1 MKSLMS
7 RMLQEKPDTFNTA
20 LINSEND
27 YDMVDLVVLTMKELE
42 AIENI
47 KLLGY
52 TITTDQDEIDFNKH
66 KVNVNYK
73 KKDLS
78 SIEIPKCKYISQNR
92 YIEVDFEFDLRTNL
106 NHCIIHKPIL
116 VPIPDRDG
124 NFLLDNKK
132 WRCGWQ
138 ICEASTYSGYGRI
151 TLKSKMP
158 TIIYKSGKRE
168 YIDTDGEIHHFEN
181 YSYALDTG
189 KKRGATKRSTKFIP
203 PMLFY
208 AAKIGL
214 DKAIDFFGYG
224 GIISLERDYDEYD
237 KFHTYFKIGEIY
249 LKVPTDFM
257 EEYDVVQ
264 SFVAM
269 MCDTNNHD
277 FPVTWENRNDKE
289 YWICRIG
296 YIGSIKNKN
305 IMTFKEK
312 GLTNLCMVERLLN
325 QITINVLR
333 LPDEMKYNIYYILK
347 WMIENFD
354 QLKAHSNMDYRH
366 KRVRKN
372 EMIVSATLGKKIGTS
387 LNRFIEKKN
396 RRRMNEMS
404 TLLELFNFNSNI
416 ILTGMRTITDLVK
429 SGDLVNDYTLL
440 LDLMISNKGPNSL
453 GESSPQS
460 ITDKYRVLDPS
471 MVGILDIN
479 VSSNSDPGMNG
490 ALVPFVKIYDNFFF
504 GPDPEP
510 VDKSMEIIKIT
521 SEYRGEPVEF
531 ETRDDYLSWL
541 KKHGQFNEDLSYEIL
556 EIIEKEDDEEEV
568 VVEKEKEEPEVSSD
582 DIEVKKID

>member
-7 RMLQEKPDTFNTA
+7 RMLDEKPDTFNSA
-20 LINSEND
+20 LIRSEND
-27 YDMVDLVVLTMKELE
+27 YDMVDLVVMTMKELE

-47 KLLGY
+47 RLLSY
-52 TITTDQDEIDFNKH
+52 SIVEDQDEIDFNKH
-66 KVNVNYK
+66 KVNINFK

-78 SIEIPKCKYISQNR
+78 SIEIPKYKYISQNR
-92 YIEVDFEFDLRTNL
+92 YIEVNFKFELTTNL
-106 NHCIIHKPIL
+106 NHCIIEKPIL

-132 WRCGWQ
+132 WRLGWQ
-138 ICEASTYSGYGRI
+138 ICEGSTYNGYGRI

-168 YIDTDGEIHHFEN
+168 YVDTDGVIYHFEN

-189 KKRGATKRSTKFIP
+189 KKRGAAKKSTKFIP

-214 DKAIDFFGYG
+214 DKAIDFFGYKD
-224 GIISLERDYDEYD
+224 IIYLVQEVDETD
-237 KFHTYFKIGEIY
+237 MMHSYFKIGELY

-257 EEYDVVQ
+257 MEYDKVQ

-269 MCDTNNHD
+269 MCDTNNWD
-277 FPVTWENRNDKE
+277 FPVTWGNKNDKE

-296 YIGSIKNKN
+296 YIGSVKNKN

-312 GLTNLCMVERLLN
+312 GMTNLCMVERLLN
-325 QITINVLR
+325 QITIDILR

-354 QLKAHSNMDYRH
+354 LLKAHSNMDMKY
-366 KRVRKN
+366 KRIRKN
-372 EMIVSATLGKKIGTS
+372 EYVVSATLGKKIGTS

-416 ILTGMRTITDLVK
+416 ILTGMRTITDLIK

-504 GPDPEP
+504 GEEHEP
-510 VDKSMEIIKIT
+510 VENSMEIIKIT
-521 SEYRGEPVEF
+521 SEYRGEEVEF
-531 ETRDDYLSWL
+531 TTREEYLQWL
-541 KKHGQFNEDLSYEIL
+541 KTHGQFNEGLKYEIL
-556 EIIEKEDDEEEV
+556 EIIEKDPNAP
-568 VVEKEKEEPEVSSD
+568 EPETEE
-582 DIEVKKID
+582 IK

>member
-7 RMLQEKPDTFNTA
+7 RMLQEKPDTFNSA

-27 YDMVDLVVLTMKELE
+27 YDMIDLVVLTMKELE
-42 AIENI
+42 AIKNI
-47 KLLGY
+47 KMLGY
-52 TITTDQDEIDFNKH
+52 SVIRDQDDIDFNKH

-78 SIEIPKCKYISQNR
+78 SIEIPKYKYISQNR
-92 YIEVDFEFDLRTNL
+92 YIEIDFEFELTTNL

-124 NFLLDNKK
+124 NYLLDNKK
-132 WRCGWQ
+132 WRNGWQ
-138 ICEASTYSGYGRI
+138 ICEGSTYSGYGRI

-168 YIDTDGEIHHFEN
+168 YVDTDGVIHHFEN

-189 KKRGATKRSTKFIP
+189 KKRGASKKSTKFIP

-214 DKAIDFFGYG
+214 DKAIKFFGYG
-224 GIISLERDYDEYD
+224 GIINLQKDYDETD
-237 KFHTYFKIGEIY
+237 TLHTYFKIGELY

-257 EEYDVVQ
+257 EEHDIVQ

-325 QITINVLR
+325 EITINILR
-333 LPDEMKYNIYYILK
+333 LPPEMKYNIYYILK

-354 QLKAHSNMDYRH
+354 ALKSHSNMDMKY
-366 KRVRKN
+366 KRIRKN
-372 EMIVSATLGKKIGTS
+372 EYIVSATLGKKIGTS

-416 ILTGMRTITDLVK
+416 ILTGMKNITDLVK

-490 ALVPFVKIYDNFFF
+490 ALVPFVKIYDRFFF
-504 GPDPEP
+504 GEEHEP

-531 ETRDDYLSWL
+531 HTRDEYLQWL
-541 KKHGQFNEDLSYEIL
+541 KVHGKFNDELDYEVL
-556 EIIEKEDDEEEV
+556 EIIEKENDDA
-568 VVEKEKEEPEVSSD
+568 EEPVKVEASD
-582 DIEVKKID
+582 VEVKKLD